1 MKNLLPLS
9 VGYTVAILWLAAQH
23 TVYALAVQICV
34 GLASGNWWAGGLAAC
49 AYWAGRE
56 VAQAEARF
64 IAGFV
69 TSGHRADMPRWA
81 FLDPRAWN
89 TDSLLW
95 DLAAP
100 CVVCYALFALSVVL
114 RF

>member
-1 MKNLLPLS
+1 MNLIPTAL
-9 VGYTVAILWLAAQH
+9 GYTAATLWLAAQH
-23 TVYALAVQICV
+23 SAIALAVQICV
-34 GLASGNWWAGGLAAC
+34 GLITGNWWAGGLAMC

-81 FLDPRAWN
+81 ALDPRSWN
-89 TDSLLW
+89 TDSFIF
-95 DLAAP
+95 DLALP
-100 CVVCYALFALSVVL
+100 CLACWVL
-114 RF
+114 AGAARLLGG